1 MICNAVAIPGIT
13 QPSHTLFLYII
24 DYMATR
30 RRTSATKTAKTA
42 SAPIKKSTP
51 RASVKKVTTTAPKR
65 VNKVTQTK
73 VSKVTEVTSTPQ
85 IEKPEVNQESKSLPN
100 FSQLTK
106 LRGLDFVILPLI
118 YLEAFVVNFLQNLD
132 VKVPERVA
140 IK

>member
-1 MICNAVAIPGIT
+1 
-13 QPSHTLFLYII
+13 
-24 DYMATR
+24 MATR
-30 RRTSATKTAKTA
+30 RRRSTAKAKATA
-42 SAPIKKSTP
+42 PDSPSIVQETKVV
-51 RASVKKVTTTAPKR
+51 SVKKSSIKTPKR
-65 VNKVTQTK
+65 VNKVTQPA